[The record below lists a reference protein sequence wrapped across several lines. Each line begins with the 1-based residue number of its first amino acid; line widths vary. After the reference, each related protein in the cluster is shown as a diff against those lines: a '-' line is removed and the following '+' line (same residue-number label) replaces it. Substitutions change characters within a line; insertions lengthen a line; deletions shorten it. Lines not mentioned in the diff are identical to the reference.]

1 MERGPTR
8 MCSPYS
14 VLGTPFRSLLFAP
27 FVRLEKRRHLGNN
40 TAPTA
45 ICSACLDETCSRG
58 RRQLDG
64 APGVGERPLL
74 FDAAPDS
81 WVPVLSHPQPQR
93 YKERPALGAK
103 NTEREKNG
111 EQFRT
116 VERPESFHPVRHGGI
131 ECRCQGWPGPS
142 GLFRDPC
149 FCGPLPAKVKEEL
162 GTAQHKTKK
171 VQNSRLVK
179 EKKKGNT
186 VILPP
191 PSSWWEVVGAAC
203 GVGLVRGLRGATEV
217 TKGVGVA
224 KMEKETR

>member
-1 MERGPTR
+1 MLIATFTKKNGTRSSEQESNRAGCILLIYQRQGMERGPTR

-81 WVPVLSHPQPQR
+81 WVPVLKSPPTPEVQR
-93 YKERPALGAK
+93 ATSARSKEH
-103 NTEREKNG
+103 REGKNG
-111 EQFRT
+111 QQFRT
-116 VERPESFHPVRHGGI
+116 VEMPESFHPVRHGGI

-149 FCGPLPAKVKEEL
+149 VRKLL
-162 GTAQHKTKK
+162 RT
-171 VQNSRLVK
+171 
-179 EKKKGNT
+179 
-186 VILPP
+186 
-191 PSSWWEVVGAAC
+191 AAC
-203 GVGLVRGLRGATEV
+203 QGQRN
-217 TKGVGVA
+217 
-224 KMEKETR
+224 

>member
-74 FDAAPDS
+74 IDAAPDS

-103 NTEREKNG
+103 STEREKT
-111 EQFRT
+111 ESSF
-116 VERPESFHPVRHGGI
+116 ER
-131 ECRCQGWPGPS
+131 
-142 GLFRDPC
+142 
-149 FCGPLPAKVKEEL
+149 
-162 GTAQHKTKK
+162 
-171 VQNSRLVK
+171 
-179 EKKKGNT
+179 
-186 VILPP
+186 
-191 PSSWWEVVGAAC
+191 
-203 GVGLVRGLRGATEV
+203 LRGQSHFV
-217 TKGVGVA
+217 RLGMVA
-224 KMEKETR
+224 SNVVLKAGQGRADYSVIHAFADRCLPKSKKS